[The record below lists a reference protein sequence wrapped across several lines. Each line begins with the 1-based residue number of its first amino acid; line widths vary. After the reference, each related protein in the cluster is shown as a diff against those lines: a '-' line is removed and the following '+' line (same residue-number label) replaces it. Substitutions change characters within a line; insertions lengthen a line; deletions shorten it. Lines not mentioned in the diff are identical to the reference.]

1 MIDPGPS
8 RAALLGGAS
17 SPQDV
22 WSTSRLLFCLAS
34 FAMVGIASMLRNPMI
49 WLGNALFGRYGIAL
63 GAPPGSVTAFLSG
76 EGGYHTYR
84 IPALLVLPSGHL
96 LLFCEGRKRGSADDG
111 WIDLVYKRS
120 VDGGKSWGMLQILHS
135 EGDDSTPTT
144 IGNPCPAIVD
154 GRVFIAFSRNNS
166 QVLTLHSVDANGFV
180 WPKTPTDISHQ
191 VFGAASVGW
200 VAPGPP
206 GALVLSSGRVLVPYN
221 VGPKVDDTGSGT
233 FFSDDGGR
241 TWSSSNLIPGANE
254 CQAAV
259 TADGRLL
266 LNMRMAF
273 SDGARL
279 LAYSHDMGNTW
290 SPPQRWDI
298 KAVECEG
305 SMLSVSRHSGNGS
318 VLFFSQPGVRWIRG
332 DLMLWFSADSG
343 STWQVARRI
352 QPGPCAYSALQQAST
367 EQLYVVY
374 EIGIS
379 SAIRFAVID
388 IDIPNQHL

>member
-1 MIDPGPS
+1 
-8 RAALLGGAS
+8 
-17 SPQDV
+17 
-22 WSTSRLLFCLAS
+22 
-34 FAMVGIASMLRNPMI
+34 
-49 WLGNALFGRYGIAL
+49 
-63 GAPPGSVTAFLSG
+63 
-76 EGGYHTYR
+76 
-84 IPALLVLPSGHL
+84 
-96 LLFCEGRKRGSADDG
+96 
-111 WIDLVYKRS
+111 
-120 VDGGKSWGMLQILHS
+120 
-135 EGDDSTPTT
+135 
-144 IGNPCPAIVD
+144 
-154 GRVFIAFSRNNS
+154 
-166 QVLTLHSVDANGFV
+166 
-180 WPKTPTDISHQ
+180 
-191 VFGAASVGW
+191 
-200 VAPGPP
+200 
-206 GALVLSSGRVLVPYN
+206 
-221 VGPKVDDTGSGT
+221 
-233 FFSDDGGR
+233 
-241 TWSSSNLIPGANE
+241 
-254 CQAAV
+254 V